1 MLIRLVILSVVVVS
15 VWRILDMSRLVT
27 VCSGSVC
34 LVDIGYVTVGYT
46 VCSGGVC
53 LVDIGYVMC

>member
-1 MLIRLVILSVVVVS
+1 MVVS
-15 VWRILDMSRLVT
+15 VWRILDMSRLVIL
-27 VCSGSVC
+27 SVVVVSVWWILDMSC
-34 LVDIGYVTVGYT
+34 VDPVGYT

>member
-15 VWRILDMSRLVT
+15 VWWILDMS
-27 VCSGSVC
+27 C
-34 LVDIGYVTVGYT
+34 VDPVGYT